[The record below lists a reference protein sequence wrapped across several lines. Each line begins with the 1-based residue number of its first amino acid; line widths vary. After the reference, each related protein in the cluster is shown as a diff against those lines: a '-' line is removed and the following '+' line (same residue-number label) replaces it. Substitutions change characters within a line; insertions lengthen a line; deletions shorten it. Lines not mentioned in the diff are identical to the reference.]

1 MAIEKREITKE
12 IQESYLDY
20 AMSVIVARALPDVRD
35 GLKPVHR
42 RILYAMWEEGLRHN
56 AKFRK
61 SATVVG
67 AVLGRYHPHGDT
79 AVYDALARMAQ
90 DFSLRYPMIDGQGNW
105 GSIDGDSPA
114 AMRYTEC
121 RMSKMGEEVLADIE
135 KNTVDFAQNY
145 DGTRKEPI
153 VLPSP
158 LPQLLMNGS
167 LGIAVGMATNIP
179 PHNMGEIC
187 DALVYL
193 LKNEEKATIEDLF
206 DFIKGPDFPTGGQI
220 FDKKGIISAYEIG
233 KGPILTRG
241 KAEIIEKQKDV
252 FEIIISEI
260 PYGVQK
266 SSLLEEMANLV
277 RDKKINGIKN
287 IRDESD
293 KEGMRIVVQMKREG
307 QPKKILNQLFKWTS
321 LERMFHLN
329 MVALED
335 GLQPKTLSLKEVLE
349 DFLSHRRKVVR
360 RRTEYDLKKTKE
372 RIHILMGLK
381 KALLNID
388 EVISIIKK
396 SKDKDNAKKNLIAK
410 FKFSEIQADV
420 ILETKLHA
428 LAKLE
433 REKINEELEE
443 RKRIAAEL
451 EAILKKPKGVDKV
464 IEKELVEIK
473 EKYGD
478 ERRTEVISKQVGEF
492 REEDLIPEEENILIL
507 TESGYIKRLPPSVF
521 KAQKRGGTGVLGLA
535 LREED
540 RVSQFL
546 YLSSHDQVLF
556 FTNLGK
562 VFKIPAYE
570 IAAGER
576 QSFGKGILN
585 FLELSVSE
593 TVTSIVNFGKQ
604 KTKYLIMATKDST
617 VKKTES
623 QDFEVVRKSGLRAI
637 NLSENDNLAF
647 VKGCEAGDEILIAAS
662 SGNVI
667 KFKEKDIRSMGR
679 NASGV
684 IGMRWKGSEKNNIV
698 GMEMMPASF
707 VKSKKEKFYLLTL
720 SENGFGKKTD
730 IQKFRLQGRGG
741 KGIIGMKIT
750 PKTGKL
756 TKTFLIKEEEELVVI
771 SEKGQTIRTKI
782 KSIPTLG
789 RSSQGVKIIKLKKGD
804 KVASGI
810 AF

>member
-1 MAIEKREITKE
+1 MPTEKKEITKE

-42 RILYAMWEEGLRHN
+42 RILYAMWEENLKHN

-105 GSIDGDSPA
+105 GSVDGDSPA

-135 KNTVDFAQNY
+135 KDTIDFIQNY

-179 PHNMGEIC
+179 PHNIGEIC
-187 DALVYL
+187 DALVCL
-193 LKNEEKATIEDLF
+193 LKNEEKATTEDLF
-206 DFIKGPDFPTGGQI
+206 KFIKGPDFPTGGQI
-220 FDKKGIISAYEIG
+220 FDKKAIISAYETG

-241 KAEIIEKQKDV
+241 KAEIVEKQKDV
-252 FEIIISEI
+252 FEIIINEI

-277 RDKKINGIKN
+277 RDKKITGIKN

-293 KEGMRIVVQMKREG
+293 KEGMRIVVQLKREG

-321 LERMFHLN
+321 LERVFHLN

-335 GLQPKTLSLKEVLE
+335 GLQPKTLSLKEILE
-349 DFLSHRRKVVR
+349 EFLSHRKEVVR

-396 SKDKDNAKKNLIAK
+396 SKDKDSAKKNLILR
-410 FKFSEIQADV
+410 FKFSEVQANV
-420 ILETKLHA
+420 ILETKLQA
-428 LAKLE
+428 LARLE
-433 REKINEELEE
+433 REKINQELEE
-443 RKRIAAEL
+443 KNKLAVNL
-451 EAILKKPKGVDKV
+451 EDILSKPKGIEKV
-464 IEKELVEIK
+464 IEKELAELK

-478 ERRTEVISKQVGEF
+478 RRRTEVILKRIGEF
-492 REEDLIPEEENILIL
+492 KEEDLIPEEENILIL
-507 TESGYIKRLPPSVF
+507 TEGGYIKRLSPSVF
-521 KAQKRGGTGVLGLA
+521 RAQKRGGTGVLGLA

-540 RVSQFL
+540 RVSHFL

-562 VFKIPAYE
+562 VFKIPAYD
-570 IAAGER
+570 IATGER

-585 FLELSVSE
+585 FLELAPSE
-593 TVTSIVNFGKQ
+593 TVTSLVNFRKE
-604 KTKYLIMATKDST
+604 KTKYLIMATENGT

-623 QDFEVVRKSGLRAI
+623 NDFEVVRRSGLKAI
-637 NLSENDNLAF
+637 NLLKGDKLAF
-647 VKGCEAGDEILIAAS
+647 VKGAEAGGQVLIVAS

-667 KFKEKDIRSMGR
+667 RFKEREIRPMSR

-684 IGMRWKGSEKNNIV
+684 IGMRWKKNEDTNIV
-698 GMEMMPASF
+698 GMEIIPINLT
-707 VKSKKEKFYLLTL
+707 KSKKEKLYLLTL
-720 SENGFGKKTD
+720 SENGFGKMTD
-730 IQKFRLQGRGG
+730 IQKFRLQRRGG

-756 TKTFLIKEEEELVVI
+756 AKTFLISEEEELVVI

-789 RSSQGVKIIKLKKGD
+789 RISQGVKVIKLKKGD
-804 KVASGI
+804 RVASAI